1 MIREINASAVAGLPR
16 RWRKAKALVSDE
28 EHSGLRASSIPLE
41 TPHAV
46 SLPLVYPPESPWVLE
61 AVRPAL

>member
-1 MIREINASAVAGLPR
+1 MIREINASAVAGLR
-16 RWRKAKALVSDE
+16 RWKALVSDE

-61 AVRPAL
+61 VVRPAL